1 MGRARSASDLF
12 KMLNPNTCVFRDFG
26 RRGSQSQ
33 GRQERGM
40 ERLTGFVHGH
50 VDAVLSSGLRGA
62 ARPVAH
68 AHANAL
74 LELLRRQPM
83 LR

>member
-33 GRQERGM
+33 GKAKKQGHLYELGI
-40 ERLTGFVHGH
+40 LSTTIFSVHSPFLLIF
-50 VDAVLSSGLRGA
+50 ALK
-62 ARPVAH
+62 VAFG
-68 AHANAL
+68 
-74 LELLRRQPM
+74 
-83 LR
+83 